1 MTATAPIQ
9 RPDNL
14 PLEDAPRTKNMDDKT
29 WQQLIEGDRL
39 RKEELNKKLEEEAQ
53 ESRIEKG

>member
-1 MTATAPIQ
+1 MAATDPTK
-9 RPDNL
+9 RPANL
-14 PLEDAPRTKNMDDKT
+14 PLEDAPRTKHMDDET

-39 RKEELNKKLEEEAQ
+39 RKEELNKKLEEEAR